1 MEKRE
6 FDFFELIRLI
16 IRNRKFIIIFVAVVS
31 VAAVIYSLVTPQIWR
46 STATFYVI
54 GDQTSSLPFNIE
66 GLSGLTAGLMGT
78 TNSQN
83 AISAVIAMNSRQFS
97 EKVIRHFNLIDYYKI
112 TTKDSLKAMDSALKM
127 LHTKTMKIGSDPET
141 GLVTVSADTKDKKL
155 SRDIVNYYLQQLD
168 IYNREEKITR
178 GKMNREF
185 LEARVNETRAE
196 IDSLLLA
203 LKDFQQRHNTVDIE
217 AQTSSLI
224 KSYSDII
231 AIKMSTDIELELA
244 RKNYAENSPIVL
256 ELKDR
261 SEALAKQIRQL
272 EVGKEPLK
280 PRYLIDIGSLPDLA
294 TQYAQLKMNLEIK
307 SKVYE
312 FLYPQYE
319 AAKLE
324 ELKDLP
330 TLDILDT
337 PREAGLRVRP
347 KRAVM
352 CIIAFALA
360 VVVSIIIVL
369 IKNALEL
376 NKERWQEIK
385 KEL

>member
-231 AIKMSTDIELELA
+231 ATKMSTDIELELA

-261 SEALAKQIRQL
+261 SEALAKQIKQL
-272 EVGKEPLK
+272 EAGKEPLK

-360 VVVSIIIVL
+360 VVASIIIVL

>member
-54 GDQTSSLPFNIE
+54 GDQASSLPLNID
-66 GLSGLTAGLMGT
+66 GLSGLTAGLMET

-83 AISAVIAMNSRQFS
+83 AINAVTAMNSRQFS

-112 TTKDSLKAMDSALKM
+112 TTQDSLKAMDSALRM

-203 LKDFQQRHNTVDIE
+203 LKDFQQRHNAVDIE

-272 EVGKEPLK
+272 EAGKEPLK

-307 SKVYE
+307 SKIYK

-360 VVVSIIIVL
+360 VVASIIIVL

>member
-203 LKDFQQRHNTVDIE
+203 LKDFQQRHNAVDIE

-231 AIKMSTDIELELA
+231 ATKMSTDIELELA

-261 SEALAKQIRQL
+261 SEALAKQIKQL
-272 EVGKEPLK
+272 EAGKEPLK

-337 PREAGLRVRP
+337 PREAGLRVKP

>member
-83 AISAVIAMNSRQFS
+83 AINAVIAMNSRQFS

-203 LKDFQQRHNTVDIE
+203 LKDFQQRHNAVDIE

-231 AIKMSTDIELELA
+231 ATKMSTDIELELA
-244 RKNYAENSPIVL
+244 RKNYAENSPIIL

-261 SEALAKQIRQL
+261 SEALAKQIKQL
-272 EVGKEPLK
+272 EAGKEPLK

>member
-231 AIKMSTDIELELA
+231 ATKMSTDIELELA

-272 EVGKEPLK
+272 EAGKEPLK

-376 NKERWQEIK
+376 NIERWQEIK

>member
-196 IDSLLLA
+196 IDSLMLA
-203 LKDFQQRHNTVDIE
+203 LKDFQQRHNAVDIE

-231 AIKMSTDIELELA
+231 ATKMSTDIELELA

-272 EVGKEPLK
+272 EAGKEPLK

-312 FLYPQYE
+312 YLYPQYE

-360 VVVSIIIVL
+360 IVVSIIIVL
-369 IKNALEL
+369 IKNALEQ

-385 KEL
+385 KEF

>member
-231 AIKMSTDIELELA
+231 ATKMSTDIELELA

-272 EVGKEPLK
+272 EAGKEPLK

-307 SKVYE
+307 TKVYE

>member
-54 GDQTSSLPFNIE
+54 GDKTSSLPFNIE

-203 LKDFQQRHNTVDIE
+203 LKDFQQRHNAVDIE

-231 AIKMSTDIELELA
+231 ATKMSTDIELELA

-272 EVGKEPLK
+272 EAGKEPLK

>member
-54 GDQTSSLPFNIE
+54 GDQTSSLPFNID

-83 AISAVIAMNSRQFS
+83 AINAVIAMNSRQFS

-203 LKDFQQRHNTVDIE
+203 LKDFQQRHNAVDIE

-231 AIKMSTDIELELA
+231 ATKMSTDIELELA

-261 SEALAKQIRQL
+261 SEALAKQIKQL
-272 EVGKEPLK
+272 EAGKEPLK

>member
-1 MEKRE
+1 
-6 FDFFELIRLI
+6 
-16 IRNRKFIIIFVAVVS
+16 
-31 VAAVIYSLVTPQIWR
+31 
-46 STATFYVI
+46 
-54 GDQTSSLPFNIE
+54 
-66 GLSGLTAGLMGT
+66 
-78 TNSQN
+78 
-83 AISAVIAMNSRQFS
+83 
-97 EKVIRHFNLIDYYKI
+97 
-112 TTKDSLKAMDSALKM
+112 
-127 LHTKTMKIGSDPET
+127 MKIGSDPET
-141 GLVTVSADTKDKKL
+141 GLVTVSAETKDKKL

-178 GKMNREF
+178 GKINREF
-185 LEARVNETRAE
+185 LEARTNETRAE
-196 IDSLLLA
+196 IDSLLIE
-203 LKDFQQRHNTVDIE
+203 LKNFQQKHNAFDIE
-217 AQTSSLI
+217 AQTASLI
-224 KSYSDII
+224 QTYSDII
-231 AIKMSTDIELELA
+231 ATKMSTDIELELA
-244 RKNYAENSPIVL
+244 RKNYAENSPVVL
-256 ELKDR
+256 ELKER
-261 SEALAKQIRQL
+261 SEALSKQIKQL
-272 EVGKEPLK
+272 EAGEKSIK
-280 PRYLIDIGSLPDLA
+280 PRYLIDIGSIPDLA

-360 VVVSIIIVL
+360 IVVSIIIVL
-369 IKNALEL
+369 IKNALEQ

-385 KEL
+385 KEF

>member
-231 AIKMSTDIELELA
+231 ATKMSTDIELELA

-272 EVGKEPLK
+272 EAGKEPLK

-360 VVVSIIIVL
+360 VVASIIIVL

>member
-54 GDQTSSLPFNIE
+54 GDQTSTLPFNIE
-66 GLSGLTAGLMGT
+66 GLSGLTAGIMGT

-83 AISAVIAMNSRQFS
+83 AISAVTAMNSRQFS

-272 EVGKEPLK
+272 EAGKEPLK

-337 PREAGLRVRP
+337 PREAGLRVKP

>member
-54 GDQTSSLPFNIE
+54 GDQTSTLPFNIE
-66 GLSGLTAGLMGT
+66 GLSGLTAGIMGT

-83 AISAVIAMNSRQFS
+83 AISAVTAMNSRQFS

-203 LKDFQQRHNTVDIE
+203 LKDFQQRHNAVDIE

-231 AIKMSTDIELELA
+231 ATKMSTDIELELA

-261 SEALAKQIRQL
+261 SEALAKQIKQL
-272 EVGKEPLK
+272 EAGKEPLK

-337 PREAGLRVRP
+337 PREAGLRVKP

>member
-231 AIKMSTDIELELA
+231 ATKMSTDIELELA

-261 SEALAKQIRQL
+261 SEALAKQIKQL
-272 EVGKEPLK
+272 EAGKEPLK

-307 SKVYE
+307 TKVYE

>member
-54 GDQTSSLPFNIE
+54 GDQTSTLPFNIE

-83 AISAVIAMNSRQFS
+83 AISAVTAMNSRQFS

-203 LKDFQQRHNTVDIE
+203 LKDFQQRHNAVDIE

-231 AIKMSTDIELELA
+231 ATKMSTDIELELA

-261 SEALAKQIRQL
+261 SEALAKQIKQL
-272 EVGKEPLK
+272 EAGKEPLK

>member
-54 GDQTSSLPFNIE
+54 GDQTSSLPFNID
-66 GLSGLTAGLMGT
+66 GLSGLTAGLMET

-83 AISAVIAMNSRQFS
+83 AINAVTAMNSRQFS

-203 LKDFQQRHNTVDIE
+203 LKDFQQRHNAVDIE

-231 AIKMSTDIELELA
+231 ATKMSTDIELELA

-272 EVGKEPLK
+272 EAGKEPLK

>member
-83 AISAVIAMNSRQFS
+83 AINAVIAMNSRQFS

-203 LKDFQQRHNTVDIE
+203 LKDFQQRHNAVDIE

-231 AIKMSTDIELELA
+231 ATKMSTDIELELA

-261 SEALAKQIRQL
+261 SEALAKQIKQL
-272 EVGKEPLK
+272 EAGKEPLK

-337 PREAGLRVRP
+337 PREAGLRVKP

>member
-203 LKDFQQRHNTVDIE
+203 LKDFQQRHNAVDIE

-231 AIKMSTDIELELA
+231 ATKMSTDIELELA

-272 EVGKEPLK
+272 EAGKEPLK

-360 VVVSIIIVL
+360 VVASIIIVL

>member
-203 LKDFQQRHNTVDIE
+203 LKDFQQRHNAVDIE

-231 AIKMSTDIELELA
+231 ATKMSTDIELELA

-261 SEALAKQIRQL
+261 SEALAKQIKQL
-272 EVGKEPLK
+272 EAGKEPLK

-337 PREAGLRVRP
+337 PREAGLRVKP

-360 VVVSIIIVL
+360 VVASIIIVL

>member
-16 IRNRKFIIIFVAVVS
+16 ILNRKFIIIFVAVVS
-31 VAAVIYSLVTPQIWR
+31 VAAVIYSLVTPQIWS

-54 GDQTSSLPFNIE
+54 GDQPGSLPINL
-66 GLSGLTAGLMGT
+66 GDLSGLTAGLLETST
-78 TNSQN
+78 TQN
-83 AISAVIAMNSRQFS
+83 AINAVTAMNSRQFS
-97 EKVIRHFNLIDYYKI
+97 EKVIRHFDLIDYYNI
-112 TTKDSLKAMDSALKM
+112 TDKDTLKAMDNALNL
-127 LHTKTMKIGSDPET
+127 LHKKTMKIGSDPET
-141 GLVTVSADTKDKKL
+141 GLVTVSAETKDKIL
-155 SRDIVNYYLQQLD
+155 SRDLVNYYLQQLE

-185 LEARVNETRAE
+185 LEARVNDTRAE

-203 LKDFQQRHNTVDIE
+203 VKNFQEKHNAIDIE
-217 AQTSSLI
+217 VQTASLI
-224 KSYSDII
+224 KSYSDVI
-231 AIKMSTDIELELA
+231 ASKMSTDIELELA
-244 RKNYAENSPIVL
+244 KKNYAENSPIVI
-256 ELKDR
+256 ELKNR
-261 SEALAKQIRQL
+261 SEALAKQIKQL
-272 EVGKEPLK
+272 EAGGTALK
-280 PRYLIDIGSLPDLA
+280 PRYLIDISSLPNLS
-294 TQYAQLKMNLEIK
+294 TQFAQLQMNLEIK

-312 FLYPQYE
+312 YLYPQYE

-360 VVVSIIIVL
+360 LVVSIIIVL

-385 KEL
+385 KEI

>member
-54 GDQTSSLPFNIE
+54 GDQTSTLPFNIE

-203 LKDFQQRHNTVDIE
+203 LKDFQQRHNAVDIE

-231 AIKMSTDIELELA
+231 ATKMSTDIELELA

-261 SEALAKQIRQL
+261 SEALAKQIKQL
-272 EVGKEPLK
+272 EAGKEPLK

>member
-203 LKDFQQRHNTVDIE
+203 LKDFQQRHNAVDIE

-261 SEALAKQIRQL
+261 SEALAKQIKQL
-272 EVGKEPLK
+272 EAGKEPLK

-337 PREAGLRVRP
+337 PREAGLRVKP

>member
-203 LKDFQQRHNTVDIE
+203 LKDFQQRHNAVDIE

-231 AIKMSTDIELELA
+231 ATKMSTDIELELA

-272 EVGKEPLK
+272 EAGKEPLK

-337 PREAGLRVRP
+337 PREAGLRVKP

>member
-203 LKDFQQRHNTVDIE
+203 LKDFQQRHNAVDIE

-231 AIKMSTDIELELA
+231 ATKMSTDIELELA

-272 EVGKEPLK
+272 EAGKEPLK

-307 SKVYE
+307 TKVYE

>member
-54 GDQTSSLPFNIE
+54 GDQTSSLPFNID

-83 AISAVIAMNSRQFS
+83 AINAVIAMNSRQFS

-203 LKDFQQRHNTVDIE
+203 LKDFQQRHNAVDIE

-231 AIKMSTDIELELA
+231 ATKMSTDIELELA
-244 RKNYAENSPIVL
+244 RKNYAENSPIIL

-261 SEALAKQIRQL
+261 SEALAKQIKQL
-272 EVGKEPLK
+272 EAGKEPLK

>member
-31 VAAVIYSLVTPQIWR
+31 IAAVIYSLVTPQIWR

-54 GDQTSSLPFNIE
+54 GDQASSLPLNID
-66 GLSGLTAGLMGT
+66 GLSGLTAGLMET

-83 AISAVIAMNSRQFS
+83 AINAVTAMNSRQFS

-112 TTKDSLKAMDSALKM
+112 TTQDSLKAMDSALRM

-203 LKDFQQRHNTVDIE
+203 LKDFQQRHNAVDIE

-231 AIKMSTDIELELA
+231 ATKMSTDIELELA

-272 EVGKEPLK
+272 EAGKEPLK

>member
-83 AISAVIAMNSRQFS
+83 AINAVIAMNSRQFS

-231 AIKMSTDIELELA
+231 ATKMSTDIELELA

-272 EVGKEPLK
+272 EAGKEPLK

>member
-54 GDQTSSLPFNIE
+54 GDQTSSLPFNID

-203 LKDFQQRHNTVDIE
+203 LKDFQQRHNAVDIE

-231 AIKMSTDIELELA
+231 ATKMSTDIELELA

-261 SEALAKQIRQL
+261 SEALAKQIKQL
-272 EVGKEPLK
+272 EAGKEPLK

>member
-97 EKVIRHFNLIDYYKI
+97 ENVIRHFNLIDYYKI

-203 LKDFQQRHNTVDIE
+203 LKDFQQRHNAVDIE

-231 AIKMSTDIELELA
+231 ATKMSTDIELELA

-261 SEALAKQIRQL
+261 SEALAKQIKQL
-272 EVGKEPLK
+272 EAGKEPLK

-307 SKVYE
+307 TKVYE

-324 ELKDLP
+324 ELKDIP

-360 VVVSIIIVL
+360 VVASIIIVL

>member
-54 GDQTSSLPFNIE
+54 GDQTSSFPFNIE

-83 AISAVIAMNSRQFS
+83 AINAVIAMNSRQFS

-203 LKDFQQRHNTVDIE
+203 LKDFQQRHNAVDIE

-231 AIKMSTDIELELA
+231 ATKMSTDIELELA

-261 SEALAKQIRQL
+261 SEALAKQIKQL
-272 EVGKEPLK
+272 EAGKEPLK

-307 SKVYE
+307 TKVYE

-360 VVVSIIIVL
+360 VVASIIIVL

>member
-231 AIKMSTDIELELA
+231 ATKMSTDIELELA

-272 EVGKEPLK
+272 EAGKEPLK

-312 FLYPQYE
+312 FLYPQ
-319 AAKLE
+319 
-324 ELKDLP
+324 
-330 TLDILDT
+330 
-337 PREAGLRVRP
+337 
-347 KRAVM
+347 
-352 CIIAFALA
+352 
-360 VVVSIIIVL
+360 
-369 IKNALEL
+369 
-376 NKERWQEIK
+376 
-385 KEL
+385 

>member
-112 TTKDSLKAMDSALKM
+112 TTQDSLKAMDSALRM

-231 AIKMSTDIELELA
+231 ATKMSTDIELELA

-272 EVGKEPLK
+272 EAGKEPLK

-360 VVVSIIIVL
+360 VVASIIIVL

>member
-54 GDQTSSLPFNIE
+54 GDQTSSLPFNID
-66 GLSGLTAGLMGT
+66 GLSGLSAGLMET

-83 AISAVIAMNSRQFS
+83 AINAVTAMNSRQFS

-112 TTKDSLKAMDSALKM
+112 TTQDSLKAMDSALRM

-155 SRDIVNYYLQQLD
+155 SRDIVNYYLQQLE

-196 IDSLLLA
+196 IDSLMLA
-203 LKDFQQRHNTVDIE
+203 LKDFQQRHNAVDIE

-231 AIKMSTDIELELA
+231 ATKMSTDIELELA

-307 SKVYE
+307 SKIYE

-360 VVVSIIIVL
+360 VVASIIIVL

>member
-83 AISAVIAMNSRQFS
+83 AINAVIAMNSRQFS

-203 LKDFQQRHNTVDIE
+203 LKDFQQRHNAVDIE

-231 AIKMSTDIELELA
+231 ATKMSTDIELELA

-272 EVGKEPLK
+272 EAGKEPLK

>member
-203 LKDFQQRHNTVDIE
+203 LKDFQQRHNAVDIE

-231 AIKMSTDIELELA
+231 ATKMSTDIELELA

-272 EVGKEPLK
+272 EAGKEPLK

-307 SKVYE
+307 SKIYE

-360 VVVSIIIVL
+360 VVASIIIVL

>member
-203 LKDFQQRHNTVDIE
+203 LKDFQQRHNAVDIE

-231 AIKMSTDIELELA
+231 ATKMSTDIELELA

-272 EVGKEPLK
+272 EAGKEPLK

-307 SKVYE
+307 TKVYE

-360 VVVSIIIVL
+360 VVASIIIVL